1 MSYILTVF
9 ININSVLSVQDIR
22 KLKTGTLRPTGS
34 QITDHGLINIHEACS
49 KLQPYVLLELA
60 FDVCVKMGTTYPV

>member
-22 KLKTGTLRPTGS
+22 KLKLSETRVPS
-34 QITDHGLINIHEACS
+34 VQITGNINIHEPRLVRS
-49 KLQPYVLLELA
+49 YNPMY
-60 FDVCVKMGTTYPV
+60 Y